1 MRLSATQIGLPT
13 GGAEVL
19 RASSIE
25 SAERAHGSH
34 VPRHCRLLGIVRA
47 VDKRAPDIRFEVAMP
62 VGWNRKALMFG
73 GGGFNGTIP
82 DVTAPRM
89 AGMGPNGPVVNPL
102 QRGYAVFASD
112 SGHQI
117 SNPEMRNP
125 AVDGGFLV
133 HDEALQNYAGDALKK
148 TRDAA
153 IHLIARYYGQVPER
167 LYFRGGSNGGREA
180 FVYIQRWPADL
191 DGAIALYPFWNG
203 GTTALAMGVLA
214 RAMAAPG
221 GYLGEAQ
228 MKLLYDSVMQACD
241 SLDGLI
247 DELIS
252 NVGACEFDVGS
263 LQCGEGA
270 SDPSACLTPAQ
281 ITTLQA
287 FDSKVE
293 FPYRAGRG
301 VTSYPGFEV
310 FAGADMR
317 PWFAERAQPAFPSTP
332 DMPDTFHFWDQLVRF
347 GITRQ
352 AEIDSLSLNAV
363 APGVHE
369 PRLNEVVDMLN
380 ASVTDLSSF
389 AARGGKLIIY
399 HGLADVV
406 LSHRATVEY
415 WERLNV
421 TMGRESVEAFA
432 RYYEVPGQGHGV
444 GVFLPV
450 WDELGALEA
459 WVEHGVSPTDPI
471 VRDASNAGNGRQ
483 RPLCRYP
490 TWPRYDGEGVVNAA
504 FNFQCVRGE

>member
-1 MRLSATQIGLPT
+1 MQAR
-13 GGAEVL
+13 VV
-19 RASSIE
+19 E
-25 SAERAHGSH
+25 SARGANGSY
-34 VPRHCRLLGIVRA
+34 VPRHCRLSGTVRS
-47 VDKRAPDIRFEVAMP
+47 VDDRAPDIRFEVAMP
-62 VGWNRKALMFG
+62 FGWNGKALMLG

-89 AGMGPNGPVVNPL
+89 AGIGPNGPIVNPL
-102 QRGYAVFASD
+102 RRGYVTFASD

-117 SNPEMRNP
+117 GNQEMRNP

-133 HDEALQNYAGDALKK
+133 HDEALRNYAGDALKK
-148 TRDAA
+148 TRDAVTQ
-153 IHLIARYYGQVPER
+153 LVARYYGRAPER

-180 FVYIQRWPADL
+180 LAYIQRWPADL

-203 GTTALAMGVLA
+203 GTTALAMGVLG

-221 GYLGEAQ
+221 GYLGEPQ
-228 MKLLYDSVMQACD
+228 MKLLYDSVMQTCD
-241 SLDGLI
+241 SLDGLV
-247 DELIS
+247 DGLIS

-263 LQCGEGA
+263 LRCTEGA
-270 SDPSACLTPAQ
+270 SVSSDCLTASQ
-281 ITTLQA
+281 IATLET

-293 FPYRAGRG
+293 FPHRAGRG
-301 VTSYPGFEV
+301 VASYPGFEV

-317 PWFAERAQPAFPSTP
+317 PWFAGRTQPAFPSTP

-347 GITRQ
+347 GVAREATT
-352 AEIDSLSLNAV
+352 DSLSLDPV
-363 APGVHE
+363 APGLLE

-380 ASVTDLSSF
+380 ASVTDLSPF

-415 WERLNV
+415 WEHLNA

-444 GVFLPV
+444 GAFLPV

-471 VRDASNAGNGRQ
+471 VRDAGNAGNGRQ

-490 TWPRYDGEGVVNAA
+490 TWPRYDGEGAVGEA
-504 FNFQCVRGE
+504 FNFQCVGGE